1 MSNTHGRRGA
11 VTDNAYDRPLV
22 TAEDLDRMTPE
33 QVDEV
38 WRASI
43 VTDPAALPE
52 HYLRA
57 VRRRAADRL
66 ARRDARAA
74 S

>member
-1 MSNTHGRRGA
+1 MTDNTHG
-11 VTDNAYDRPLV
+11 RPLV

-52 HYLRA
+52 QYLRA

>member
-1 MSNTHGRRGA
+1 MADSARG
-11 VTDNAYDRPLV
+11 RPLV
-22 TAEDLDRMTPE
+22 AAYDLDRMTPE

-38 WRASI
+38 WGVSI
-43 VTDPAALPE
+43 VTNRAAPPE
-52 HYLRA
+52 HYLRT

-74 S
+74 P